1 MAQAQVRGYRVGM
14 AVALL
19 LAILLGGAGVRPAA
33 GQITAVRGSAFG
45 FRVFNL
51 SLFGGAQ
58 PDFGPAPTVTLPAG
72 GSATPLT
79 ATAPSA
85 NATVMPARFFTSGQ
99 LDVSTQGTPA
109 SGSVTSTARVAN
121 INTSQQ
127 EILTASAI
135 ESTCTANS
143 TGVTGGTTI
152 TGGSL
157 QVDSGFDAN
166 GDGDFTDAGEHAPV
180 TEAIPANPGAN
191 REYTG
196 HIHLSDTSQDSF
208 RVVFNEQVVNP
219 DGSITVN
226 AVHEYLLGPVARGE
240 IIVGQV
246 VCGLTGSAVTTTST
260 TVAGATTTSTT
271 AGATTTTTAGATTT
285 TAAATTTTTAAA
297 TTTTTASTTTTTS
310 PAGTALAGG
319 AYGYFTSV
327 GLFGGAAATR
337 GPEPSVTLPATGADP
352 PLTATLPSARAAYG
366 PAEIFTSG
374 RIDVSTQ
381 GTAGAGGSS
390 RSSAS
395 LTDVGPGPF
404 VAQTLTSTCTASST
418 GRSGSVTVAGGKI
431 TTSEGANL
439 DSEADDTIVNVPANP
454 APNTT
459 FEGKLE
465 SIGDSFRIVV
475 NEQTTS
481 GGAITVNAMHMYLL
495 GPTAV
500 GEAIIG
506 QSRCGATATTGSGG
520 GGSGTVTAAGGGVAR
535 TGTEAATMV
544 AFALVLAVGG
554 STFTYWSQGLRERRR
569 GRPMPWSRH
578 RALG

>member
-1 MAQAQVRGYRVGM
+1 MAQAQVRGYRMGM
-14 AVALL
+14 ALTLVFAVLF
-19 LAILLGGAGVRPAA
+19 GVVGLHPAA
-33 GQITAVRGSAFG
+33 GQVTGVKGSAFG

-58 PDFGPAPTVTLPAG
+58 PEFGPAPTVTLPAG
-72 GSATPLT
+72 GSATPMT
-79 ATAPSA
+79 ASAPSA
-85 NATVMPARFFTSGQ
+85 DASVTPAHFFTSGQ
-99 LDVSTQGTPA
+99 LDVSTQGTVA
-109 SGSVTSTARVAN
+109 SGSVSSTARVAN
-121 INTSQQ
+121 INTSQA
-127 EILTASAI
+127 EILTATAI
-135 ESTCTANS
+135 ESTCTANG
-143 TGVTGGTTI
+143 TGVSGATTI

-157 QVDSGFDAN
+157 QVDSGLDTN
-166 GDGDFTDAGEHAPV
+166 GDGDYTDAGEHAPV
-180 TEAIPANPGAN
+180 SEALPTSPAVN

-196 HIHLSDTSQDSF
+196 HIHLSSTSQDSF
-208 RVVFNEQVVNP
+208 RVVFNEQVKNA

-226 AVHEYLLGPVARGE
+226 AVHEYLLGPVAKGE
-240 IIVGQV
+240 VIVGQV
-246 VCGLTGSAVTTTST
+246 VCGVTGSAVTTTST
-260 TVAGATTTSTT
+260 TTGGTTTSTT
-271 AGATTTTTAGATTT
+271 GGTTTTTVGATTTTTV
-285 TAAATTTTTAAA
+285 AATTTTTG
-297 TTTTTASTTTTTS
+297 ASTTTTPASTTS
-310 PAGTALAGG
+310 TTSQAGTSLGGG

-327 GLFGGAAATR
+327 GLFGGAPATR

-374 RIDVSTQ
+374 KIDVSTQ
-381 GTAGAGGSS
+381 GTAGPGGSA

-395 LTDVGPGPF
+395 LSDVGPGPF
-404 VAQTLTSTCTASST
+404 VAQSLSSTCTASST
-418 GRSGSVTVAGGKI
+418 GRTGSVSVSGGKI

-439 DSEADDTIVNVPANP
+439 DSEADDTIVQLAANP
-454 APNTT
+454 APNTS

-475 NEQTTS
+475 NEQVTS
-481 GGAITVNAMHMYLL
+481 GGSITVNAVHMYLL

-506 QSRCGATATTGSGG
+506 QSRCGATATTTGSGG
-520 GGSGTVTAAGGGVAR
+520 GGSGTLSASGGGVAR

-554 STFTYWSQGLRERRR
+554 STVTFWSRSLRDRRR

-578 RALG
+578 RVIG

>member
-1 MAQAQVRGYRVGM
+1 M
-14 AVALL
+14 AVALVAAAL
-19 LAILLGGAGVRPAA
+19 FGVVGLRPAA
-33 GQITAVRGSAFG
+33 GQVTAVKGSAFG
-45 FRVFNL
+45 FRVFSL

-72 GSATPLT
+72 GSATPVT

-85 NATVMPARFFTSGQ
+85 DASVTPARFFTSGQ
-99 LDVSTQGTPA
+99 LDVSTQGTTT

-127 EILTASAI
+127 EILTAAAV

-143 TGVTGGTTI
+143 TGVSGATTL

-157 QVDSGFDAN
+157 QIDSGLDVN
-166 GDGDFTDAGEHAPV
+166 GDGDYTDAGEHPPV
-180 TEAIPANPGAN
+180 SEALPATPAAN
-191 REYTG
+191 REYMG
-196 HIHLSDTSQDSF
+196 HIHLSSTSQDTF
-208 RVVFNEQVVNP
+208 RVVFNEQVVNG

-226 AVHEYLLGPVARGE
+226 AVHEYLLGPVAKGE
-240 IIVGQV
+240 VIVGQV
-246 VCGLTGSAVTTTST
+246 VCGITGTAATTTST
-260 TVAGATTTSTT
+260 TTGASTTSTT

-285 TAAATTTTTAAA
+285 TTAASTTTTTTASP
-297 TTTTTASTTTTTS
+297 TTTTSASTTTTTS
-310 PAGTALAGG
+310 QAGTALGGG

-337 GPEPSVTLPATGADP
+337 GPEPSVTLPAAGADP

-374 RIDVSTQ
+374 KIDVSTQ
-381 GTAGAGGSS
+381 GTAGAGGSA

-404 VAQTLTSTCTASST
+404 VAQSLSSTCTASST
-418 GRSGSVTVAGGKI
+418 GRSGSVTVTGGKI

-439 DSEADDTIVNVPANP
+439 DSEADDTIVQVAASP
-454 APNTT
+454 APNTS

-475 NEQTTS
+475 NEQTVS
-481 GGAITVNAMHMYLL
+481 GGSITVNAVHMYLL

-506 QSRCGATATTGSGG
+506 QSRCGATATTTGPGG
-520 GGSGTVTAAGGGVAR
+520 GQSASVTGSGTAMVR
-535 TGTEAATMV
+535 TGSEAATMV

-554 STFTYWSQGLRERRR
+554 STVTFWSQGLRDRRR